1 MTDGDAKPKTIIIA
15 GGGTG
20 GHLYP
25 GIALAQEFE
34 KRHNANIV
42 FIGTAYGIENKIL
55 PKYAYV
61 FKKIAIRGLRRKLSF
76 TNLLFPFRFVLSLLQ
91 SSFILMH
98 YKPAAII
105 GTGGY
110 VSGPILMMG
119 ILFHV
124 PTFIQEQNSYPG
136 LVNRLLGNRVDQ
148 VHVTFKASMKYFHKQ
163 KNIFVS
169 GNPVRGAFN
178 SVAKSDALQ
187 RFNLQRD
194 KCTLFIF
201 GGSQGAH
208 AINQIVLKSL
218 DRLLENENLQIL
230 WATGTADFVEIKK
243 HSASSSNR
251 VSVQKYIDDMPAA
264 YAAANLA
271 VCRSGASTLS
281 EIAICGLPAILIPY
295 PYSAAGHQL
304 FNAQSVADA
313 GAAVLLQEATLTESI
328 FLNTINDL
336 IRNRQKLEDMRQAQF
351 KLARPQAAKDIV
363 AAIEQHLTRQHV
375 HAA

>member
-1 MTDGDAKPKTIIIA
+1 MTDEDSKSRTIIIA

-34 KRHNANIV
+34 KRRNTSIV

-55 PKYAYV
+55 PQYPYV
-61 FKKIAIRGLRRKLSF
+61 FKKIAIRGLQRKISL
-76 TNLLFPFRFVLSLLQ
+76 TNLLFPFRFILSLLQ
-91 SSFILMH
+91 CSFILMH
-98 YKPAAII
+98 YKPVAII

-110 VSGPILMMG
+110 VSGPILMTG

-136 LVNRLLGNRVDQ
+136 LVNRLLGNRVNQ
-148 VHVTFKASMKYFHKQ
+148 VHVTFKASMKYFNKQ

-169 GNPVRGAFN
+169 GNPVRGDFN
-178 SVAKSDALQ
+178 SLSKSDARQ
-187 RFNLQRD
+187 RFHLQHD

-230 WATGTADFVEIKK
+230 WATGTADFEQIKK
-243 HSASSSNR
+243 RSANSDR

-295 PYSAAGHQL
+295 PYSAAGHQVV
-304 FNAQSVADA
+304 NAQSVADA
-313 GAAVLLQEATLTESI
+313 GAAVLLQETTLTETS
-328 FLNTINDL
+328 FLSTIND
-336 IRNRQKLEDMRQAQF
+336 IISNRQKLENMRQAQF

-363 AAIEQHLTRQHV
+363 TAIEQQLTQQNV

>member
-34 KRHNANIV
+34 KRHNTNIV

-55 PKYAYV
+55 PKYPYL
-61 FKKIAIRGLRRKLSF
+61 FKKIAMRGLQRKLSL

-91 SSFILMH
+91 SFFILMH
-98 YKPAAII
+98 YKPAAIV

-119 ILFHV
+119 ILFDV

-148 VHVTFKASMKYFHKQ
+148 VHVTFKASMKYFNKQ

-178 SVAKSDALQ
+178 SVAKSDALR
-187 RFNLQRD
+187 RFHLQQN

-218 DRLLENENLQIL
+218 DRLLENGTLQIL

-243 HSASSSNR
+243 HSASSER

-264 YAAANLA
+264 YAAANLV

-295 PYSAAGHQL
+295 PYSAADHQL

-313 GAAVLLQEATLTESI
+313 GAAVLLPEAKLTENI

-336 IRNRQKLEDMRQAQF
+336 INNKQKLENMRQAQF

-363 AAIEQHLTRQHV
+363 TAIEQQLTRQHV